1 MYNDVF
7 KRNYVHAVRLV
18 VCAEHYRVILV
29 IIGSD
34 DAVNNHVHGH
44 CFSLFSVAFV
54 GGNDDIM
61 EMRARDVNCY

>member
-1 MYNDVF
+1 MAY
-7 KRNYVHAVRLV
+7 
-18 VCAEHYRVILV
+18 AEHYRVILV
-29 IIGSD
+29 IIGSE

-54 GGNDDIM
+54 GGNDNIM